1 MKQQW
6 LEFWVG
12 LFVAAGISALVFL
25 AVSVA
30 NQSSFR
36 NPDTYN
42 LTASF
47 NNIGGLKE
55 RSPVK
60 SAGVTIG
67 RVTDIHLD
75 TNTYQAVVT
84 MAIEKNYRFTEDTS
98 ATILTAGLL
107 GEQYIGLEVGGEIE
121 ELGDGGEIT
130 LTSSALLLENLIGKF
145 MLGRDGGK

>member
-12 LFVAAGISALVFL
+12 LFVVVGISALVFL
-25 AVSVA
+25 AVNVA
-30 NQSSFR
+30 NQSTLR

-42 LTASF
+42 LSASF

-67 RVTDIHLD
+67 RVTNIHLD

-98 ATILTAGLL
+98 AAILTSGLL
-107 GEQYIGLEVGGEIE
+107 GDQYIGLEVGGEIE
-121 ELGDGGEIT
+121 ELKDGDKIT

-145 MLGRDGGK
+145 MLGRDGK